1 MKASQVV
8 VLQGSWNVTET
19 VTGPENVTA
28 LENEIAVATGA
39 QTLRVEV
46 VVAPESGTDVIEAA
60 LELDRTEPA
69 HGLAEMIV
77 GLEADHDQSMTTMSE
92 ADLEDA
98 MISASDQG
106 WRTEEREADPD
117 PEQKGGIE
125 AGIEEMAHAHD
136 WDQTDRIEFALAH
149 DVIEAV
155 RVMPDL
161 ALLIIMILAKEIV
174 NEIGTGLVTVIAR
187 ETIDLPLGDEVEKE
201 PETIV
206 NQRSRA
212 RRPLRRPLKKHLKKS
227 PKRKRQRRKR
237 RRNHLIAEAVLDH
250 EPPPLPYDQALA
262 RYRMNLKSGR
272 GKRSG
277 SERKK
282 PRPIWRRKRTPE
294 TRACR
299 SQDSTTRRTVVRN
312 LPIYAAAGSQTI
324 LTDIRLEA
332 ARSAEGVL
340 PGPTMQTRTA
350 TVISTG
356 TETETVIN

>member
-8 VLQGSWNVTET
+8 VLQGSWNATET

-28 LENEIAVATGA
+28 LENEMAVATGA

-46 VVAPESGTDVIEAA
+46 VVAPESGIDVIEAA

-69 HGLAEMIV
+69 HGLAETIV

-106 WRTEEREADPD
+106 WRTEGREADPD
-117 PEQKGGIE
+117 PEQKGGTE

-136 WDQTDRIEFALAH
+136 WDLTDRIEFALAH
-149 DVIEAV
+149 DVTEAV

-161 ALLIIMILAKEIV
+161 ALLIIMIPAKEIV

-212 RRPLRRPLKKHLKKS
+212 RRPPRKHPKKS
-227 PKRKRQRRKR
+227 PKRKRQRKKR
-237 RRNHLIAEAVLDH
+237 RRNHLIAEAVLDR

-294 TRACR
+294 ARACR

-332 ARSAEGVL
+332 ARSAEGVR
-340 PGPTMQTRTA
+340 PGPAMRPRTA

-356 TETETVIN
+356 TETEIVIS